1 MNDTRHRL
9 TPEIQDLVCGLVRAG
24 GFPHVA
30 AVAAGIPL
38 KTFAFWM
45 RCAKARRPQPIY
57 RVFYEKVQQAQAQ
70 ARVTAEAQALK
81 RAPLSW
87 LRYGPGRETGRLP
100 GWTDPVK
107 PAKIERGPHPSI
119 ARTQELVD
127 AMLSALEAFP
137 EARAALADALE
148 PLPWLKEEQYAD
160 PDAAPAE
167 PPAAPPPEATAA
179 APGTEPEAQ
188 ARADL
193 AGASGSVPGADN
205 LPAEAIAPPAADP
218 QPAATSEPAANPQ
231 PIDNPP
237 PGNPSSVGN
246 EPATKVQP
254 AGSETAPNR
263 PAAEVKEAPKPPK
276 DGRSWWDR
284 IMAGPWTTVA
294 VWRTD

>member
-1 MNDTRHRL
+1 MNETRHQL
-9 TPEIQDLVCGLVRAG
+9 TPEVQDLICGLARAG

-45 RCAKARRPQPIY
+45 KCGRARRPQPLY
-57 RVFYEKVQQAQAQ
+57 RDFYEKVQQAQAQ

-107 PAKIERGPHPSI
+107 PAKVERGPHPSI
-119 ARTQELVD
+119 ARMQELVE

-148 PLPWLKEEQYAD
+148 PLPWLKEDYYAD
-160 PDAAPAE
+160 PDAPPTETPPEEAATASEPEASARAPLADASGSDSPAPAE
-167 PPAAPPPEATAA
+167 ASAPAAAKPQSAASPEAA
-179 APGTEPEAQ
+179 
-188 ARADL
+188 
-193 AGASGSVPGADN
+193 VN
-205 LPAEAIAPPAADP
+205 P
-218 QPAATSEPAANPQ
+218 QPVDNPPAANP
-231 PIDNPP
+231 
-237 PGNPSSVGN
+237 PSGGN

-254 AGSETAPNR
+254 TGSENAPNR
-263 PAAEVKEAPKPPK
+263 PAAEVKEAPKAPR

-284 IMAGPWTTVA
+284 IMSGPWTTVA
-294 VWRTD
+294 VIDTSGRDRR

>member
-1 MNDTRHRL
+1 VNEHRHPL
-9 TPEIQDLVCGLVRAG
+9 TPEVQDLICGLVRAG

-45 RCAKARRPQPIY
+45 KCGKARRPQPLY
-57 RVFYEKVQQAQAQ
+57 RAFYEKVQQAQAQ

-119 ARTQELVD
+119 ARMQELVD

-148 PLPWLKEEQYAD
+148 PLPWLKEDYYAD
-160 PDAAPAE
+160 PDAAPPTETPPEETAPAPASEPEVSARDPLADASGSDSPAPAEASAPPPAE
-167 PPAAPPPEATAA
+167 PPAAAPEA
-179 APGTEPEAQ
+179 
-188 ARADL
+188 
-193 AGASGSVPGADN
+193 
-205 LPAEAIAPPAADP
+205 
-218 QPAATSEPAANPQ
+218 AANPQ
-231 PIDNPP
+231 PVDNPP
-237 PGNPSSVGN
+237 LANPPSGGNG
-246 EPATKVQP
+246 PATKVQP
-254 AGSETAPNR
+254 AGSETVPNR
-263 PAAEVKEAPKPPK
+263 PAAEVKEAPKPPR
-276 DGRSWWDR
+276 DGLSWWDR
-284 IMAGPWTTVA
+284 IMKGPWTTVA
-294 VWRTD
+294 VIDTSGRDRR